1 MNNQQ
6 VEIDFHKNKINELEK
21 QIQMLNGQ
29 NHDLMNVLED

>member
-6 VEIDFHKNKINELEK
+6 MEIDFHKNKINELEI

-29 NHDLMNVLED
+29 NNDLMNVLED